1 MAEIQRIESLP
12 ALDELFETAKEKTVW
27 IFKHSLTCPISGAA
41 WGEFRRF
48 VADQPA
54 DNPAGNPADNGA
66 VFALIEI
73 QYARPVSNAVAERTG
88 VRHQS
93 PQAILLRDS
102 RVAWHASHY
111 DIDLKAL
118 QRA

>member
-48 VADQPA
+48 AADQPA
-54 DNPAGNPADNGA
+54 NDSA

-111 DIDLKAL
+111 DIDLKSL
-118 QRA
+118 SRA

>member
-12 ALDELFETAKEKTVW
+12 ALDDLFETAKEKTVW

-48 VADQPA
+48 VADQP
-54 DNPAGNPADNGA
+54 GDNGA
-66 VFALIEI
+66 IFALIEI

-111 DIDLKAL
+111 DIDLNAL

>member
-48 VADQPA
+48 VADQPVN
-54 DNPAGNPADNGA
+54 DGS

-111 DIDLKAL
+111 DIDQRAL

>member
-48 VADQPA
+48 AADQPA
-54 DNPAGNPADNGA
+54 DDPANNGA

-111 DIDLKAL
+111 DIDLRSLSQA
-118 QRA
+118 

>member
-1 MAEIQRIESLP
+1 MADIQRIESLP

-27 IFKHSLTCPISGAA
+27 IFKHSLTCPISGVA

-48 VADQPA
+48 VADQPS
-54 DNPAGNPADNGA
+54 DNGA
-66 VFALIEI
+66 VFTLIEI

-93 PQAILLRDS
+93 PQAILLRDG
-102 RVAWHASHY
+102 RVSWHASHY
-111 DIDLKAL
+111 DIDMKSLS
-118 QRA
+118 RA

>member
-41 WGEFRRF
+41 WNEFRRF
-48 VADQPA
+48 VADQPS
-54 DNPAGNPADNGA
+54 GNGA

>member
-54 DNPAGNPADNGA
+54 NNGA

-93 PQAILLRDS
+93 PQAILLRES

-111 DIDLKAL
+111 DIDMGSL